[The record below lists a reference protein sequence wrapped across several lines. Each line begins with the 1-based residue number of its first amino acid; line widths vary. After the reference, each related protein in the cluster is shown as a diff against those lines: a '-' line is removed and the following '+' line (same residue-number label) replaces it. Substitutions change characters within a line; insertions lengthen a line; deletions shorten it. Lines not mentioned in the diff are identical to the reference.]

1 MHSDFEAFHHAG
13 YDYDPKVDNSREW
26 RRITKKTLIIAGS
39 GNDSCCRG
47 HPLEVEPLIIVE
59 SGIDV

>member
-1 MHSDFEAFHHAG
+1 M
-13 YDYDPKVDNSREW
+13 
-26 RRITKKTLIIAGS
+26 KTSIIVES

-59 SGIDV
+59 KGFDFWTKTWIILESGDDSRDIGHCDEI

>member
-1 MHSDFEAFHHAG
+1 MNSHFEGSNHAG
-13 YDYDPKVDNSREW
+13 CNYKPKVDYSREW
-26 RRITKKTLIIAGS
+26 RRFMKKTSIIVES

-59 SGIDV
+59 SGFDF